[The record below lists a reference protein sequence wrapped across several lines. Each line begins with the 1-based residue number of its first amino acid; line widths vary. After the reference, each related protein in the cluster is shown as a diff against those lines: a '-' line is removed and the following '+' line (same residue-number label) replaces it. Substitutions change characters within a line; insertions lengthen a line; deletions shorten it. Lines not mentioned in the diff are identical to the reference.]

1 MELEFKHAGMS
12 VSFECDG
19 DDHYDHVDLLHKI
32 AALVEELASHTGVS
46 LVVMS
51 DYKDED
57 AQDEDAENK
66 PVGSSRAAGLD
77 A

>member
-51 DYKDED
+51 DYKEQD
-57 AQDEDAENK
+57 ADDEDAETTNW
-66 PVGSSRAAGLD
+66 PE
-77 A
+77 

>member
-51 DYKDED
+51 DYKEGED
-57 AQDEDAENK
+57 SDSDDDNWNE
-66 PVGSSRAAGLD
+66 
-77 A
+77 

>member
-12 VSFECDG
+12 ISFECDG

-51 DYKDED
+51 DYADKSEETEDDENWAD
-57 AQDEDAENK
+57 
-66 PVGSSRAAGLD
+66 
-77 A
+77 

>member
-1 MELEFKHAGMS
+1 MELEFKHAGLS

-51 DYKDED
+51 DYADKEED
-57 AQDEDAENK
+57 DADDDADK
-66 PVGSSRAAGLD
+66 PGWPRD
-77 A
+77 

>member
-51 DYKDED
+51 DYKDDD
-57 AQDEDAENK
+57 AQDEDAETTHW
-66 PVGSSRAAGLD
+66 PE
-77 A
+77 

>member
-1 MELEFKHAGMS
+1 MELEFKHAGLS

-32 AALVEELASHTGVS
+32 AALVEELPSHTGVN

-51 DYKDED
+51 DYKDDD
-57 AQDEDAENK
+57 AQDEDAETTHW
-66 PVGSSRAAGLD
+66 PE
-77 A
+77 

>member
-1 MELEFKHAGMS
+1 MELEFKHAGLS

-32 AALVEELASHTGVS
+32 AALVEELASHTGVR

-51 DYKDED
+51 DFVEDDDDSTSTEDENWAD
-57 AQDEDAENK
+57 
-66 PVGSSRAAGLD
+66 
-77 A
+77 

>member
-1 MELEFKHAGMS
+1 MELEFKHAGLS

-51 DYKDED
+51 EYADKSEETEDDENWND
-57 AQDEDAENK
+57 
-66 PVGSSRAAGLD
+66 
-77 A
+77 

>member
-1 MELEFKHAGMS
+1 MELEFKHAGLS

-51 DYKDED
+51 DYADKSEETEDDENWAD
-57 AQDEDAENK
+57 
-66 PVGSSRAAGLD
+66 
-77 A
+77 

>member
-46 LVVMS
+46 LVIMS
-51 DYKDED
+51 DYADKSEETEDDEN
-57 AQDEDAENK
+57 DENWAD
-66 PVGSSRAAGLD
+66 
-77 A
+77 

>member
-51 DYKDED
+51 DFVDDDDDSKSTED
-57 AQDEDAENK
+57 DKWAD
-66 PVGSSRAAGLD
+66 
-77 A
+77 

>member
-51 DYKDED
+51 DYQESED
-57 AQDEDAENK
+57 SDTDSDDDNWNE
-66 PVGSSRAAGLD
+66 
-77 A
+77 

>member
-1 MELEFKHAGMS
+1 MELEFKHAGLS

-46 LVVMS
+46 LVIMS
-51 DYKDED
+51 DFVEDDDDSKSTEDDENWAD
-57 AQDEDAENK
+57 
-66 PVGSSRAAGLD
+66 
-77 A
+77 

>member
-1 MELEFKHAGMS
+1 MELEFKHAGLS

-19 DDHYDHVDLLHKI
+19 GDHYDHVDLLHKI

-57 AQDEDAENK
+57 AQDEDAENTNW
-66 PVGSSRAAGLD
+66 PE
-77 A
+77 

>member
-1 MELEFKHAGMS
+1 MELEFKHAGLS

-51 DYKDED
+51 DFRDDDD
-57 AQDEDAENK
+57 AQDEDAET
-66 PVGSSRAAGLD
+66 AD
-77 A
+77 

>member
-51 DYKDED
+51 EYADKSEETEDDENWND
-57 AQDEDAENK
+57 
-66 PVGSSRAAGLD
+66 
-77 A
+77 

>member
-19 DDHYDHVDLLHKI
+19 DDNYDHVDLLHKI

-51 DYKDED
+51 DYQDSED
-57 AQDEDAENK
+57 NDTDSDDDNWNE
-66 PVGSSRAAGLD
+66 
-77 A
+77 

>member
-1 MELEFKHAGMS
+1 MELEFKHAGLS

-51 DYKDED
+51 DYKDDD
-57 AQDEDAENK
+57 AQDEDAEATNW
-66 PVGSSRAAGLD
+66 PE
-77 A
+77 

>member
-32 AALVEELASHTGVS
+32 AALVEELASHTGVN

-51 DYKDED
+51 DYKEGED
-57 AQDEDAENK
+57 SDSDDDNWNE
-66 PVGSSRAAGLD
+66 
-77 A
+77 

>member
-1 MELEFKHAGMS
+1 MELEFKHAGLS

-51 DYKDED
+51 DYKEQDKD
-57 AQDEDAENK
+57 DEDAETTNW
-66 PVGSSRAAGLD
+66 PE
-77 A
+77 

>member
-1 MELEFKHAGMS
+1 MELEFKHAGLS

-51 DYKDED
+51 DYADTETNTDED
-57 AQDEDAENK
+57 EDEDKWA
-66 PVGSSRAAGLD
+66 D
-77 A
+77 

>member
-51 DYKDED
+51 DYKDDD
-57 AQDEDAENK
+57 AQDEDAENTNW
-66 PVGSSRAAGLD
+66 PE
-77 A
+77 

>member
-46 LVVMS
+46 LVIMS
-51 DYKDED
+51 DFVEDDDDSKSTEDDENWAD
-57 AQDEDAENK
+57 
-66 PVGSSRAAGLD
+66 
-77 A
+77 

>member
-51 DYKDED
+51 DFVEDDDDSKSTEDETW
-57 AQDEDAENK
+57 ED
-66 PVGSSRAAGLD
+66 
-77 A
+77 

>member
-51 DYKDED
+51 DFVDSDEEATDDKDD
-57 AQDEDAENK
+57 NWAD
-66 PVGSSRAAGLD
+66 
-77 A
+77 

>member
-57 AQDEDAENK
+57 AQDEDAEATNW
-66 PVGSSRAAGLD
+66 PE
-77 A
+77 

>member
-51 DYKDED
+51 DYADKEED
-57 AQDEDAENK
+57 DADD
-66 PVGSSRAAGLD
+66 D
-77 A
+77 ANEPGWPRD

>member
-1 MELEFKHAGMS
+1 MELEFKHAGLS

-51 DYKDED
+51 DYNDED
-57 AQDEDAENK
+57 AQDEDAENTNW
-66 PVGSSRAAGLD
+66 PE
-77 A
+77 

>member
-1 MELEFKHAGMS
+1 MELEFKHAGLS

-51 DYKDED
+51 DFVEDDDDSKSTEDENWAD
-57 AQDEDAENK
+57 
-66 PVGSSRAAGLD
+66 
-77 A
+77 

>member
-1 MELEFKHAGMS
+1 MELEFKHAGLS

-51 DYKDED
+51 DFNDD
-57 AQDEDAENK
+57 GDIDDEDAETT
-66 PVGSSRAAGLD
+66 D
-77 A
+77 

>member
-1 MELEFKHAGMS
+1 MELEFKHAGLS

-46 LVVMS
+46 LVVLS

-57 AQDEDAENK
+57 AQDEDAENTNW
-66 PVGSSRAAGLD
+66 PE
-77 A
+77 

>member
-1 MELEFKHAGMS
+1 MELEFKHAGLN

-51 DYKDED
+51 EYADKSEETEDDENWAD
-57 AQDEDAENK
+57 
-66 PVGSSRAAGLD
+66 
-77 A
+77 

>member
-1 MELEFKHAGMS
+1 MELEFKHAGLS

-51 DYKDED
+51 DYADDKSEDEED
-57 AQDEDAENK
+57 SDENWAD
-66 PVGSSRAAGLD
+66 
-77 A
+77 

>member
-32 AALVEELASHTGVS
+32 AALVEELASHTGVN
-46 LVVMS
+46 LVIMS
-51 DYKDED
+51 DYASNDDADTDED
-57 AQDEDAENK
+57 SGWPTTD
-66 PVGSSRAAGLD
+66 
-77 A
+77 

>member
-1 MELEFKHAGMS
+1 MELEFKHAGLN

-57 AQDEDAENK
+57 AQDEDAETTNW
-66 PVGSSRAAGLD
+66 PE
-77 A
+77 

>member
-46 LVVMS
+46 LVIMS
-51 DYKDED
+51 DFVEDDDDSKSTEDENWAD
-57 AQDEDAENK
+57 
-66 PVGSSRAAGLD
+66 
-77 A
+77 

>member
-51 DYKDED
+51 DYADKEEDDADDDDADE
-57 AQDEDAENK
+57 
-66 PVGSSRAAGLD
+66 AGWPRD
-77 A
+77 

>member
-51 DYKDED
+51 DYADTETNTDED
-57 AQDEDAENK
+57 EDKWE
-66 PVGSSRAAGLD
+66 D
-77 A
+77 